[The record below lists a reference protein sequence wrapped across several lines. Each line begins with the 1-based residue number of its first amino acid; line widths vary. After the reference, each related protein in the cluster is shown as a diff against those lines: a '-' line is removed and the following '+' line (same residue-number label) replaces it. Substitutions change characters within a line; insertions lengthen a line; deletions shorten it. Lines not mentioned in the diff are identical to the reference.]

1 VPRDH
6 AEVRGPITGGVRGW
20 PFGAAAFDLD
30 VLGYGEQEWIFSG
43 DAICYDHVA
52 GTGRSFDGQWQ
63 VEPTRNVPFTSRL
76 LIRRPRDP
84 ASFNGT
90 VVVFWANVSI
100 GFDIYTG
107 ESSRL
112 YEGCAFV
119 GVTAQRTAVE
129 GYRDGPQHGLAAW
142 DPERYGDLSIPT
154 DDASYDIFTQAAWLL
169 GRDRPHGALDPL
181 GGLDVHQVIAFGAS
195 QSAGRLATYVNA
207 VQLIGQAFDGFLLD
221 VYFGNGTALDTSA
234 TAGQA
239 VTHVDQITD
248 LIRTHGLPP
257 GGHLLRDVGVP
268 VFVVNSESESLA
280 HFPVRQ
286 PDTDTYRFW
295 EFAGHAHGTVP
306 GKEAL
311 RSSWDRDLGVTSHPM
326 APATGYNRLSLE
338 PGRSAALDHMLRWLE
353 NETPPPI
360 QDRIQIED
368 GNPPRIIRDLRG
380 NARGGI
386 RMPSFAV
393 PTGRHTGFA
402 ADGTLSLFGSTEPFD
417 AATLHALYPD
427 HGAYLTAFRAAT
439 ERAVESGVLLQLQ
452 AAALIAEADRAAI
465 P

>member
-1 VPRDH
+1 MPVSH
-6 AEVRGPITGGVRGW
+6 TQLRGPITGGRRGW

-30 VLGYGEQEWIFSG
+30 ALGYVEQEWFFAG
-43 DAICYDHVA
+43 DATCYNHVA

-63 VEPTRNVPFTSRL
+63 AEPTRSVPFTSRFL
-76 LIRRPRDP
+76 VRRPRDP
-84 ASFNGT
+84 EKFNGT
-90 VVVFWANVSI
+90 AVVFWANVSI

-142 DPERYGDLSIPT
+142 DPERYGELSIPT
-154 DDASYDIFTQAAWLL
+154 DDASYDIFTQAARLV
-169 GRDRPHGALDPL
+169 GGDRPGGPSDPL
-181 GGLDVHQVIAFGAS
+181 DGLDVRQVIAFGAS
-195 QSAGRLATYVNA
+195 QSAGRLATYLNA
-207 VQLIGQAFDGFLLD
+207 VQPLERVFDAFLLD
-221 VYFGNGTALDTSA
+221 VYFGTGTPLNTSA
-234 TAGQA
+234 SPAQG

-306 GKEAL
+306 SKEAL
-311 RSSWDRDLGVTSHPM
+311 RSSWERDLGITSHPM
-326 APATGYNRLSLE
+326 APAAGYNTLSLE
-338 PGRSAALDHMLRWLE
+338 PARSAALDHLLRWLDG
-353 NETPPPI
+353 TGAPPI
-360 QDRIQIED
+360 LDRIRIE
-368 GNPPRIIRDLRG
+368 GEPPRIIRDEFG

-386 RMPSFAV
+386 RLPAFAV

-417 AATLHALYPD
+417 AATLQTLYADEDAYTGALKD
-427 HGAYLTAFRAAT
+427 ATSRAIA
-439 ERAVESGVLLQLQ
+439 AGVLL
-452 AAALIAEADRAAI
+452 
-465 P
+465 PGHG